1 MQQRDFYESSHAEIL
16 SVTMYTQKTRG
27 KQCGDSEVCVIS
39 VSGRCEKSSPTR
51 FCLQVGLVTPP
62 FLKAG
67 FFVFCFVLQML
78 CPAAERNAGDQDK
91 GLNSNGGPCDR
102 QNKINR
108 CRDVGTARV
117 NTGVVVALV
126 LLLRLLSSCMVEKP
140 GE

>member
-67 FFVFCFVLQML
+67 FFCFVLFCRCFAQKL
-78 CPAAERNAGDQDK
+78 SETLVIKIK
-91 GLNSNGGPCDR
+91 G
-102 QNKINR
+102 
-108 CRDVGTARV
+108 
-117 NTGVVVALV
+117 
-126 LLLRLLSSCMVEKP
+126 
-140 GE
+140 